1 MVLDGQTRALLRT
14 RAAVLVTTLVAVLSL
29 ATGIANISV
38 RETTGPLAPYVP
50 AAAQQAAGFT
60 GAVTGFLILTGAWG
74 LRRGYRAAW
83 YLTVALLPIT
93 ALQGLV
99 QASAV
104 SLPLVGL
111 SLLSLPT
118 VLANYRQFDRE
129 LTLSTAQLAALAA
142 LAGTLVYGTTGT
154 YALRD
159 QFDGVVT
166 LFDALYFTV
175 VTASTVGYGDVTAPG
190 LQGRLFTVSLVVLG
204 TASFA
209 LALGSVLGPAI
220 QVRLSR
226 ALGTMTGTQFEL
238 LEDHVVVLGYG
249 DLTEPLVDELHE
261 NGVEFVVVTADTDRA
276 AELRAREIDVYV
288 GDPSDDEPLSAV
300 RVPRA
305 RAVIA
310 ATNDDAEDAFA
321 VLTARE
327 LNPGVRIVAAATV
340 RDNVRKLRR
349 AGADTVLSPAVIG
362 GRLLVRSAL
371 GESDVEAVADRILDE
386 E

>member
-1 MVLDGQTRALLRT
+1 
-14 RAAVLVTTLVAVLSL
+14 
-29 ATGIANISV
+29 
-38 RETTGPLAPYVP
+38 
-50 AAAQQAAGFT
+50 
-60 GAVTGFLILTGAWG
+60 
-74 LRRGYRAAW
+74 
-83 YLTVALLPIT
+83 
-93 ALQGLV
+93 
-99 QASAV
+99 
-104 SLPLVGL
+104 
-111 SLLSLPT
+111 
-118 VLANYRQFDRE
+118 
-129 LTLSTAQLAALAA
+129 
-142 LAGTLVYGTTGT
+142 
-154 YALRD
+154 
-159 QFDGVVT
+159 
-166 LFDALYFTV
+166 
-175 VTASTVGYGDVTAPG
+175 
-190 LQGRLFTVSLVVLG
+190 
-204 TASFA
+204 
-209 LALGSVLGPAI
+209 
-220 QVRLSR
+220 
-226 ALGTMTGTQFEL
+226 MTGSQFEL